1 MPGILISATVAM
13 AAAFVSHH
21 HGGPTL
27 LYALLFGMAFHS
39 LMQGSKAAAGIGF
52 SSKTILR
59 IGVALLG
66 ARIGIA
72 QISDLGWTPIVIV
85 LGGVTSTIVFG
96 FAFARYLGL
105 SRDQGILTGGA
116 VAICGASAALAIA
129 AIIPDH
135 KNKERD
141 TLFTVVAVTILS
153 TIAMVFYPLLVR
165 AFQLDASSGGL
176 LLGAT
181 IHDVAQVVAAGHM
194 ISDDAGLVATY
205 VKLLRVAL
213 LLPVVIVLVW
223 FISNSTEPSKRP
235 AIPLFL
241 MAFALLVVVNSLGLI
256 PASVMSFLGQC
267 SRWCLIV
274 AIAALGM
281 KTSLSE
287 LAHIGWLPLVLVI
300 AETLFLFVVVSIGMW
315 IAGA

>member
-1 MPGILISATVAM
+1 M
-13 AAAFVSHH
+13 ASAFVSHH

-27 LYALLFGMAFHS
+27 LYALLFGMAFRS
-39 LMQGSKAAAGIGF
+39 LMHGSKAAAGIGF

-72 QISDLGWTPIVIV
+72 QISELGWTPIAIV
-85 LGGVTSTIVFG
+85 LGGVAGTILFG
-96 FAFARYLGL
+96 FVFARFLGL
-105 SRDQGILTGGA
+105 SRDQGVLTGGA
-116 VAICGASAALAIA
+116 VAICGASAALAIS

-135 KNKERD
+135 KDKERD

-153 TIAMVFYPLLVR
+153 TIAMVVYPLLVR
-165 AFQLDASSGGL
+165 ALQLDAQSGGL

-194 ISDDAGLVATY
+194 ISDEVGLIATY

-223 FISNSTEPSKRP
+223 FVSSSTETSKRP
-235 AIPLFL
+235 TIPLFL
-241 MAFALLVVVNSLGLI
+241 IGFAVLVVVNSLGLI
-256 PASVMSFLGQC
+256 PGSVMSFLSQA
-267 SRWCLIV
+267 SRWCLIM

-281 KTSLSE
+281 KTSLGE
-287 LAHIGWLPLVLVI
+287 LVHIGWLPLALVI
-300 AETLFLFVVVSIGMW
+300 AETLFLFGLVSMGMW
-315 IAGA
+315 FSGS